1 MEKAFDLIDS
11 LIKDEL
17 EAIDG
22 YVKAIEQIKESDVPN
37 KEEVIRRIEG
47 IKKDEYDHI
56 EILKSIGVTSKFD
69 EINLKRIGN

>member
-1 MEKAFDLIDS
+1 MKAFQIIEF

-22 YVKAIEQIKESDVPN
+22 YVRAIGDLKANGVSDEDIQELE
-37 KEEVIRRIEG
+37 K

-56 EILKSIGVTSKFD
+56 AILQKISAKNKFD
-69 EINLKRIGN
+69 EINIQRMGE

>member
-1 MEKAFDLIDS
+1 MKAFQIIEF

-22 YVKAIEQIKESDVPN
+22 YVRAIGDLKANGVSDEDIQELE
-37 KEEVIRRIEG
+37 K

-56 EILKSIGVTSKFD
+56 AILQKISAKNKFD
-69 EINLKRIGN
+69 EINIQRIGG

>member
-1 MEKAFDLIDS
+1 MKAFEVIEF

-22 YVKAIEQIKESDVPN
+22 YIKAIDDLRASGVSDEDIQELE
-37 KEEVIRRIEG
+37 K

-56 EILKSIGVTSKFD
+56 AILQKISAKNKFD
-69 EINLKRIGN
+69 EINIQRMGE

>member
-1 MEKAFDLIDS
+1 MKAFQIIEF

-22 YVKAIEQIKESDVPN
+22 YVKAIGDLKANGVSDEDIQELE
-37 KEEVIRRIEG
+37 K

-56 EILKSIGVTSKFD
+56 AILQKISAKNKFD
-69 EINLKRIGN
+69 EINIQRMGE

>member
-1 MEKAFDLIDS
+1 MKAFQIIEF

-22 YVKAIEQIKESDVPN
+22 YVRAIGDLKANGVSDEDIQELE
-37 KEEVIRRIEG
+37 K

-56 EILKSIGVTSKFD
+56 AILQKISAKNKFD
-69 EINLKRIGN
+69 EINIQRIGE